1 MESIG
6 ESDGEQDVDKGTL
19 NVPVESESQVSD
31 EHLPGEVTARAGSP
45 VGMNATETPELRSDH
60 DPAEQWENDPYTD
73 GDRERMTWDQVEN
86 CYGLSISTCARLA
99 ADPSLP
105 SAVPNSAMPH
115 AVASSVRPKQ
125 RRNTVQ
131 VSHVLSGAPGYEG
144 FAWRPGGPLFPM
156 SFTGSTGSSEGS
168 GAGLRIGGNSDSVM
182 TSNPVLKPRS
192 RSRTKRSSSLGS
204 RAKTHA
210 KLPLTP
216 PNSPVAFIV

>member
-6 ESDGEQDVDKGTL
+6 ESDVEHDVDTGTDS
-19 NVPVESESQVSD
+19 VPVESEFQASD

-45 VGMNATETPELRSDH
+45 VGMNATKNPEPISDH
-60 DPAEQWENDPYTD
+60 DPLSAVAEQWENDRFTD
-73 GDRERMTWDQVEN
+73 GDRHRMTWDQVEN
-86 CYGLSISTCARLA
+86 CYGLSISTCARFA

-144 FAWRPGGPLFPM
+144 FTWRPGGPLFPM
-156 SFTGSTGSSEGS
+156 SFTGSTGGSEGP
-168 GAGLRIGGNSDSVM
+168 GTGLGIGGNSDSFM
-182 TSNPVLKPRS
+182 TRLAPISSCDMLVGLL
-192 RSRTKRSSSLGS
+192 TYASSSQ
-204 RAKTHA
+204 
-210 KLPLTP
+210 
-216 PNSPVAFIV
+216 